1 MSIDGSITGTATLA
15 AKGVGAHILLAAN
28 LTDTWYFTFPLASR
42 SYALAIDGFGEVDF
56 AVGEFVA
63 GGYHMQGNVGMKFGF
78 DMAVSSFFSTFVS
91 PIDMLERLTCF
102 VGA

>member
-63 GGYHMQGNVGMKFGF
+63 GGYRMQGNVGMKFGF
-78 DMAVSSFFSTFVS
+78 DMSVSLAYLSSTSTVNLF
-91 PIDMLERLTCF
+91 E
-102 VGA
+102 